1 MKKLSTVLIIAGLL
15 IALYPVVNR
24 YFEQQEEARLMEAL
38 ELQMSQYDV
47 ETETME
53 EYQGLQELFISYE
66 EEDQG
71 YEEPDLEIIRQDG
84 ELLGSIEIPKINAKM
99 PVVQGASDENLR
111 TAAALLDGTSSI
123 GSIGNAA
130 IAAHRSYTYGRFFN
144 RLNEME
150 IGDHIIITTPE
161 AVYTYQVYEIKVVEP
176 TDLSV
181 LNRNSRDRVVT
192 LITCDPI
199 YVASHR
205 LIVHGVMV
213 EETEIS

>member
-1 MKKLSTVLIIAGLL
+1 MKKLSTMLIIAGLL

-47 ETETME
+47 VTETME

-111 TAAALLDGTSSI
+111 TAAALLDGTSPI